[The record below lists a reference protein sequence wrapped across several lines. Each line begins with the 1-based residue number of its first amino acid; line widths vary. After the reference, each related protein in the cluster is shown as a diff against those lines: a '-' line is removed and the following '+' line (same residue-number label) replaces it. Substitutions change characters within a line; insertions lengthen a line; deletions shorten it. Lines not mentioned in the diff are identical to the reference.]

1 MDQRRPFSAL
11 VTTGDWYDAAVA
23 WASAALAPLGAHV
36 TSVAQPRVRPWSTQ
50 LVIDA
55 EQRGRGARF
64 WFKANCRAQAFEP
77 GLQAFLAG
85 VLPDAV
91 AAPVAVDA
99 ERGWMLAADHGAT
112 LREARGDS
120 GATGE
125 DWLEVVAEWARVQ
138 RVLVDRT
145 EEVVDLGV
153 PDCSP
158 GTVPARFELMLE
170 RVLGLPAGHP
180 SAPDDATASA
190 LRGARSRVAEAAAT
204 LAASGLPSTLQHG
217 DLHPGNV
224 FATAAGERGRLR
236 VFDFGD
242 AQWAHPVET
251 MLIPAAVM
259 EYGGLDPAPVDA
271 AFRRVWAEHVVLDD
285 DRWAELVAAAE
296 VTQAVNRSLTWWDCL
311 AEASDAEA
319 EEWGESTL
327 RHLSR
332 VLGRRDG

>member
-1 MDQRRPFSAL
+1 MDQRRPFSAV
-11 VTTGDWYDAAVA
+11 VTTTEWHDAATA
-23 WASAALAPLGAHV
+23 WASSALAASEARVGA
-36 TSVAQPRVRPWSTQ
+36 VAQPRVRPWSTQ

-55 EQRGRGARF
+55 AQGGHPARF

-91 AAPVAVDA
+91 AAPVAADA
-99 ERGWMLAADHGAT
+99 ERGWMLTADHGAT

-120 GATGE
+120 GATAG

-138 RVLVDRT
+138 RALVDRAA
-145 EEVVDLGV
+145 EVVALGV

-180 SAPDDATASA
+180 SSPDDATASA
-190 LRGARSRVAEAAAT
+190 LRDARSRVAGAAAT
-204 LAASGLPSTLQHG
+204 LGASGLPSTLQHG

-242 AQWAHPVET
+242 AQWAHPVEAI
-251 MLIPAAVM
+251 LIPAAVM
-259 EYGGLDPAPVDA
+259 EYGGLDPAPVEA
-271 AFRRVWAEHVVLDD
+271 AFRRAWAEHVALDD

-319 EEWGESTL
+319 EEWGESVL